1 MSKKECA
8 HLSELTRQMKKTYV
22 YFFTHSRLIKMMRV
36 LSPYIQWNEVGSCIN
51 YLLLNI
57 FSYSL
62 TNVKLQ
68 FVKMVVV
75 LNDLYVKK
83 NFIYCLYSYLN
94 GQIETFLHY
103 TLNVYFWLWLS
114 IRAICRLYL
123 WLSVWLF
130 WSIKIISYPI
140 IVSNDNQKL
149 NNQIYSITFLFVY
162 E

>member
-1 MSKKECA
+1 MTSLYFNLKSKLFIVRKHVKKGMCSLFRIDASDE
-8 HLSELTRQMKKTYV
+8 KTYV
-22 YFFTHSRLIKMMRV
+22 YFYTHSRLIKMMRV

-83 NFIYCLYSYLN
+83 KNVIYCLYSYLN
-94 GQIETFLHY
+94 GQMIICLIILINQNYFL
-103 TLNVYFWLWLS
+103 S
-114 IRAICRLYL
+114 
-123 WLSVWLF
+123 
-130 WSIKIISYPI
+130 
-140 IVSNDNQKL
+140 DNRK
-149 NNQIYSITFLFVY
+149 
-162 E
+162 